1 MTEASSSD
9 RFVDY
14 GASPNPLILCEADRS
29 QERKTQ
35 DPDHSRLDT
44 PHHQPQALVRACDQV
59 EWEIVGV

>member
-9 RFVDY
+9 RFVGY
-14 GASPNPLILCEADRS
+14 GASPNRLILCEADRS

-44 PHHQPQALVRACDQV
+44 PATLVRPRDQV